1 MTRRE
6 LTDEQIEARMPKKA
20 GRPAMTAAQPVA
32 VVLNGEA
39 AAQAVADVDGL
50 AQLQASYGQERDL
63 ANQMLGQIQM
73 SRAISKFTDV
83 VSLQKLKY
91 IKENKSYRA
100 LSGQKGIDRN
110 GSEITD
116 VGTWA
121 GFCAALGVSASKID
135 EDLTNLQIFGE
146 EALAQLTQAGAG
158 YRELRQYRKLPE
170 DQKQALIEVAKA
182 GDKEGF
188 VELAEEIIAKHA
200 KEKESLAAKEAE
212 ARAQIEAKDKVL
224 ADNATKINEQAQ
236 ALELARSEKFTP
248 APGSVARTKAEAAL
262 LKEVFKQSLCING
275 RMRALFAAVNGAL
288 SDSGAGEAVQQ
299 AARAAVQHLAQQFA
313 DIAREFDIAIDLD
326 ERIDPPWTAEDEAA
340 LAALAAKKFGVAS
353 KVTHC
358 STGGGAS
365 LEFQIGRA
373 HV

>member
-6 LTDEQIEARMPKKA
+6 LTDEQIEARMPKKP
-20 GRPAMTAAQPVA
+20 GRPAMPAAQPVA
-32 VVLNGEA
+32 LTLNDQIT
-39 AAQAVADVDGL
+39 AQDVAVVDGL

-200 KEKESLAAKEAE
+200 KEKEALTAE
-212 ARAQIEAKDKVL
+212 VEETKATLEAKDRVL
-224 ADNATKINEQAQ
+224 QTRAERIGELEEQVAGKFKPLPHSEARTAQEQALLQ
-236 ALELARSEKFTP
+236 ELEEGTNSAFLAMH
-248 APGSVARTKAEAAL
+248 RTFKAADA
-262 LKEVFKQSLCING
+262 
-275 RMRALFAAVNGAL
+275 AL
-288 SDSGAGEAVQQ
+288 SDSGGREAIQQ
-299 AARAAVQHLAQQFA
+299 RARQAIEFMAQQLADMAEEFGIAVDLEARISPAWLNDEALATLEARNAANPHTSARA
-313 DIAREFDIAIDLD
+313 
-326 ERIDPPWTAEDEAA
+326 
-340 LAALAAKKFGVAS
+340 K
-353 KVTHC
+353 
-358 STGGGAS
+358 
-365 LEFQIGRA
+365 
-373 HV
+373 